1 MDPNHRV
8 PPTAL
13 TAPRE
18 PFVHLLDSGTWHLVL
33 MRLREALHIPD
44 QRTAFPAGLQGKNRW
59 AVYHQVRSRLRSESG
74 VAGSVAQALG
84 SGHA

>member
-1 MDPNHRV
+1 MDPNHCV
-8 PPTAL
+8 PPTAM

-18 PFVHLLDSGTWHLVL
+18 PFVHLLDSRTWRQVL
-33 MRLREALHIPD
+33 MRLREALHTPA
-44 QRTAFPAGLQGKNRW
+44 QRTAFPAGLQGKSRLT
-59 AVYHQVRSRLRSESG
+59 VYHQVRSRLRSESG